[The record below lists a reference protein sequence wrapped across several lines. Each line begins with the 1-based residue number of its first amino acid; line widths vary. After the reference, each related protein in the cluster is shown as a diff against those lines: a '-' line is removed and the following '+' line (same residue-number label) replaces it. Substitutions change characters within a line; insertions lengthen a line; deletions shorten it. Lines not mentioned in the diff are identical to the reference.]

1 MCPFGREF
9 TVADLPRLKGT
20 DALAVRRTL
29 TKEELI
35 QNKLIQALTEYQS
48 PNCQRANID
57 IVIEYQYGSG
67 FMSSTY
73 SSPSKDNVAVIF
85 VPIKQGKAFLK
96 KGPGWSRFDQFA
108 RKSSLDSQIKTAS
121 AHAAK
126 NCPPED
132 HPPEHAMTAIREG
145 YGEFALYPNED
156 LEGISLV
163 HGGGQVKVNGVLYEL
178 QRPLSM
184 QDCVK
189 LDAITDRPKRYKV
202 DDYFPRRDPYDPY
215 K

>member
-1 MCPFGREF
+1 MISYEKAIEVLRALQRDAYGIDLLKNEPGRDFREAVETANKNIVDILLKLDLSGELEHKPPSQNSTLSPEQDIFSYDERMCPFGREF
-9 TVADLPRLKGT
+9 TVADLRRLKET

-85 VPIKQGKAFLK
+85 VPINK
-96 KGPGWSRFDQFA
+96 
-108 RKSSLDSQIKTAS
+108 
-121 AHAAK
+121 
-126 NCPPED
+126 E
-132 HPPEHAMTAIREG
+132 
-145 YGEFALYPNED
+145 
-156 LEGISLV
+156 
-163 HGGGQVKVNGVLYEL
+163 
-178 QRPLSM
+178 
-184 QDCVK
+184 K
-189 LDAITDRPKRYKV
+189 L
-202 DDYFPRRDPYDPY
+202 F
-215 K
+215 